1 MRCTHAAAI
10 AQIDREQLFYLRS
23 HGLPEP
29 QAHRLVIEGF
39 LEAIVE
45 RFEQGAVRDAV
56 SAAIER
62 RLEAVLGSPPA

>member
-23 HGLPEP
+23 HGLPEAD
-29 QAHRLVIEGF
+29 AHRLVVEGF

-45 RFEQGAVRDAV
+45 RFEAGPVRDAV
-56 SAAIER
+56 AGAIER
-62 RLEAVLGSPPA
+62 RLETVLG

>member
-10 AQIDREQLFYLRS
+10 AQIDRDQLFYLRS

-29 QAHRLVIEGF
+29 QAHRLVVEGF

-45 RFEQGAVRDAV
+45 RFEEGPVRDAV
-56 SAAIER
+56 GGAIER
-62 RLEAVLGSPPA
+62 RLAAVLA